1 MQRVRRC
8 NDGWGGDATGQRISP
23 EGDEG
28 LVFGGDLVGVADILE
43 GAPAAHVARWGM
55 WAERGD
61 FDGVFRMNDD
71 FAAEQFGCQHNGLLL
86 VRVCLV

>member
-1 MQRVRRC
+1 
-8 NDGWGGDATGQRISP
+8 
-23 EGDEG
+23 
-28 LVFGGDLVGVADILE
+28 
-43 GAPAAHVARWGM
+43 M

-61 FDGVFRMNDD
+61 FDGVFRMEDD